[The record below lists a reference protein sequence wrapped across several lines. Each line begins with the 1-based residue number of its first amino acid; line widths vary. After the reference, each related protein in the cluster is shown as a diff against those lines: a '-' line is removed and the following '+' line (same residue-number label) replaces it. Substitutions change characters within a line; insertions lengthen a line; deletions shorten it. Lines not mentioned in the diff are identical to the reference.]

1 ASMNSQSFSST
12 GSMRRTT
19 GPLYSRS
26 RSASEDAWSASAEAS
41 ASTSTP
47 SPVSTTGASVP
58 ATESAPVPAPVSASV
73 PAPVPAPVSA
83 PVPAPVSASAGVA
96 LVPATT
102 SPCGA
107 GAGCDCACTGPCR
120 DRKNRSTRH
129 RNPMTTRDVLEKLT
143 TVIVDESLFL
153 GKQGV
158 VKTVTCHRESG
169 VIVGRLALLH
179 RGDGKNLTR
188 RGQALRIGVASQ
200 EGLCLQLALFRKDRT
215 GGVQKMP
222 ARLQHAP

>member
-1 ASMNSQSFSST
+1 MNSQSFSST

-19 GPLYSRS
+19 GQLYSRA
-26 RSASEDAWSASAEAS
+26 RSASVEAWSASAL
-41 ASTSTP
+41 TSTP
-47 SPVSTTGASVP
+47 SSVSTTGASVP
-58 ATESAPVPAPVSASV
+58 ATESAPVPAT
-73 PAPVPAPVSA
+73 
-83 PVPAPVSASAGVA
+83 VSASAGVA
-96 LVPATT
+96 LVPAAT

-107 GAGCDCACTGPCR
+107 GAGCDCACTSPCR

-169 VIVGRLALLH
+169 VIIGRLALPH
-179 RGDGKNLTR
+179 RGDGKNLAR